1 MHQVRH
7 GRESFL
13 ARDLANV
20 ARSVGLASNPTWKRS
35 LNSESVKVDFDRV
48 EIVRH
53 LDLKPHPEGAV
64 GASKK
69 GACAKLRYKG
79 GVRESEL
86 T

>member
-1 MHQVRH
+1 
-7 GRESFL
+7 L
-13 ARDLANV
+13 RDLANV

-53 LDLKPHPEGAV
+53 LDLKPHPKAPSELQ
-64 GASKK
+64 KK
-69 GACAKLRYKG
+69 GACAKLRHKG